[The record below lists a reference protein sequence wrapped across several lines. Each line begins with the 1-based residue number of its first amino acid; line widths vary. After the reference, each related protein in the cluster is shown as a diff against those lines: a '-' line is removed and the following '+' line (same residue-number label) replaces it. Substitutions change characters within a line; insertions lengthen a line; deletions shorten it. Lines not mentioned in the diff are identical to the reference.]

1 MKRLFFAFAIV
12 ASICFGMS
20 SVAFA
25 SNGLPEMKKAQE
37 NHPKIVEFVAQYF
50 PEATVLSV
58 YRDGREWEVMLS
70 DFTKLEFTKK
80 YEWKKVDCKHSTVY
94 TEVPAELV
102 PEQIAS
108 YVNTRFQGLSI
119 VKIDRDRRDWEIEL
133 VNKVDLKF
141 DKMFNLI
148 KMD

>member
-1 MKRLFFAFAIV
+1 
-12 ASICFGMS
+12 
-20 SVAFA
+20 
-25 SNGLPEMKKAQE
+25 
-37 NHPKIVEFVAQYF
+37 
-50 PEATVLSV
+50 
-58 YRDGREWEVMLS
+58 MLS

-108 YVNTRFQGLSI
+108 YVNTTFQGLSI
-119 VKIDRDRRDWEIEL
+119 VKIGRDRRDWEIEL